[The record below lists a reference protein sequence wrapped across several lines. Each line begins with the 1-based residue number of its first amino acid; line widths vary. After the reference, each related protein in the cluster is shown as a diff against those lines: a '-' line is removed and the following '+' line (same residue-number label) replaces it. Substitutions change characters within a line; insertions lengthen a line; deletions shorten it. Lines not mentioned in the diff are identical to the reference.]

1 MNIAALRAATVLK
14 RSRVSAP
21 NQKLNAPNA
30 RESWFARWPPRLCAL
45 LAQAGMWMTTPGK
58 VERNRGMQQR
68 RPEEMGRLR
77 RMGRPNRSR
86 TRALA
91 RPRVSRRRQQRL
103 RWLLPLR
110 LRRL

>member
-1 MNIAALRAATVLK
+1 
-14 RSRVSAP
+14 
-21 NQKLNAPNA
+21 
-30 RESWFARWPPRLCAL
+30 
-45 LAQAGMWMTTPGK
+45 MTTPGK

-110 LRRL
+110 LRRLARRVPEARFWASEPFLRTLHPLLERRFLLSWIEHLEALSY